1 MTRTVLS
8 ASDCLLQSIAW
19 DHFHC
24 ESFKGENI
32 STCGHHYHCR
42 LRKMAT
48 THAHFKSLKPKKKK
62 IVQILYSFQLLDGII
77 GPCKMP
83 AITSS
88 PINVFGSLTFEQI
101 CIQWTLQGYFNA
113 LSLRWYH
120 ITRTKELQMRMEN
133 GKDMSIIIVVV
144 VVVNNIRLTNAMH
157 VFIITANIPSL
168 C

>member
-32 STCGHHYHCR
+32 STCGQHRRRRCHTKWLQLTVQCSIAQTNQH
-42 LRKMAT
+42 LPDFVFISAT
-48 THAHFKSLKPKKKK
+48 RH
-62 IVQILYSFQLLDGII
+62 GII
-77 GPCKMP
+77 GPCKAP

-88 PINVFGSLTFEQI
+88 PINVFGSLTFQPI
-101 CIQWTLQGYFNA
+101 CIQWTLQGCFNA
-113 LSLRWYH
+113 LSLVRIYY
-120 ITRTKELQMRMEN
+120 TQNL
-133 GKDMSIIIVVV
+133 
-144 VVVNNIRLTNAMH
+144 NARGEWERYVDHHHRCRQHRAYQAVH